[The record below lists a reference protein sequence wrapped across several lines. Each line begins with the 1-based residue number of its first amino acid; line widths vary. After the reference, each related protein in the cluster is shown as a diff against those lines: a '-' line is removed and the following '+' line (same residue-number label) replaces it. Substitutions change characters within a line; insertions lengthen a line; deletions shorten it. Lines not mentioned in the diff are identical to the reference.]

1 MQNPFGHGGRAV
13 LQCPAVPRAALYF
26 FRVPGEGHLASDY
39 RRLASLASPGVGDL
53 SAPLSPHYPDPLR
66 AFVFLP
72 SRRATQKRRQRI
84 ASSGRNTAGPR
95 NIDTS
100 KNKQKFVAVEFRQP

>member
-1 MQNPFGHGGRAV
+1 M
-13 LQCPAVPRAALYF
+13 
-26 FRVPGEGHLASDY
+26 ASDY

-72 SRRATQKRRQRI
+72 WLAAQKRRQRI
-84 ASSGRNTAGPR
+84 ASSGRNTAAPLPR

-100 KNKQKFVAVEFRQP
+100 ENKQKFVAMEFWQS